1 MRWGRFEADGKVAF
15 GVIEGEQIEEVSGD
29 PFGHYEKT
37 GRHRSLSSVR
47 LLCPVA
53 PRTIYA
59 AGLNYAEHVTALAN
73 RNGETPKLPA
83 AADIGYRGLN
93 ALAAHHDEIVIPADA
108 SERIQYEAELVVV
121 IGREAKGLSEADAL
135 SCVLGYTIG
144 NDVSERAWQASDRTL
159 WRAKCCDT
167 FMPMG
172 PWIETDLDLD
182 RAVTTVRLNGR
193 ETLSFPTNSMI
204 FGVATYISRMSKY
217 MTLYPGD
224 VIWMGTEGISENLQA
239 GDVLDIEISGIG
251 TLTNSIVRA
260 PAL

>member
-1 MRWGRFEADGKVAF
+1 MRWGRFEVRGKVSY
-15 GVIEGEQIEEVSGD
+15 GIVSGEEIEEVIGD
-29 PFGHYEKT
+29 PFDTYAKT
-37 GRHRSLSSVR
+37 GRRHALSSVR
-47 LLCPVA
+47 LLCPVT

-73 RNGETPKLPA
+73 RNGETPKLPK
-83 AADIGYRGLN
+83 AADIGYRGPN
-93 ALAAHHDEIVIPADA
+93 ALIAHNEQIVIPADA
-108 SERIQYEAELVVV
+108 GERIQYEAELVVV
-121 IGREAKGLSEADAL
+121 IGRKAKGLSESDAL

-172 PWIETDLDLD
+172 PWIETALDLD
-182 RAVTTVRLNGR
+182 AAITTVRLNGR

-224 VIWMGTEGISENLQA
+224 VIWMGTEGTSENLKA

-251 TLTNSIVRA
+251 TLTNPIVRA
-260 PAL
+260 LPE